1 MVRIG
6 LADGAQKRNSIIVQ
20 QKSREIGHEIF
31 VCSNCTKVAK
41 FTYCKLTCFTK
52 INNLLIIYLYISD
65 KIKLML
71 KINLRCFTVSKEL
84 FKMGK
89 SKTINCLSLV
99 ISLML
104 IFTMFFNVYG
114 CGNATCPEFFSA
126 SGVFQKGSNKYDKL
140 PYVYS
145 DSYFKNSATQYNSS
159 LATMSL
165 CLELSAFANKG
176 SSGTDYKNQ
185 SQNVKKLLKDIG
197 FKNIEVN
204 IDFEKKP
211 TLKTIGVATAN
222 KQIYIDG
229 RKYTLIPIVV
239 RGGGYEAEWANNMLI
254 GSVGNHR
261 GFDDAARVVKNFVDD
276 YINNTEE
283 IEKNIKFWIVGYS
296 RGGAVAGLVGKLYN
310 DYCNVYD
317 CAEILDVYNKNI
329 NISQDDIYTYTFEA
343 PMGYSDVI
351 SNKCGKYYNIHNIIN
366 DDDFVTKLALSEWGF
381 VRPGI
386 DHKLL
391 EEILKVKDVL
401 SKMCVNI
408 HGKNKVEYKADKFQT
423 YGCNWFSEDI
433 STQSKFLNEFFKMI
447 SNNIFEK
454 YSNDKCMSIKN
465 SAKYK
470 RLAYSEHED
479 IVARFVGLIQSDEI
493 FIKALHNVLETFL
506 DENSKSALVGKA
518 VISNSKLKQ
527 IVRNVVE
534 STFVEYNLKQ
544 SKIDSSKQVSREEI
558 DDLEKGISD
567 LLISVNK
574 ISNYRYLY
582 IFIKNID
589 NIIAMHEPEICL
601 ATLINKDENNK
612 IAYLDQMKHI
622 SDNFVLNGSS
632 KAA

>member
-1 MVRIG
+1 
-6 LADGAQKRNSIIVQ
+6 
-20 QKSREIGHEIF
+20 
-31 VCSNCTKVAK
+31 
-41 FTYCKLTCFTK
+41 
-52 INNLLIIYLYISD
+52 
-65 KIKLML
+65 
-71 KINLRCFTVSKEL
+71 
-84 FKMGK
+84 MGK

-114 CGNATCPEFFSA
+114 CGNANYPEFYSI
-126 SGVFQKGSNKYDKL
+126 SGVFQKESDTYNKL

-145 DSYFKNSATQYNSS
+145 DLYFKDSATQYNSS

-176 SSGTDYKNQ
+176 SLGTDYKNQ
-185 SQNVKKLLKDIG
+185 SKNVKKLLKDIG

-204 IDFEKKP
+204 SDFEKKP

-261 GFDDAARVVKNFVDD
+261 GFDNAARVVKNFVDN
-276 YINNTEE
+276 YINGTEG
-283 IEKNIKFWIVGYS
+283 IEKNVKFWIVGYS

-310 DYCNVYD
+310 DSCNVYD
-317 CAEILDVYNKNI
+317 CEGILDSYNKNI

-366 DDDFVTKLALSEWGF
+366 DDDFVTKLALREWGF

-391 EEILKVKDVL
+391 EEKNSEEILKVKDVL

-447 SNNIFEK
+447 SNSIFEK
-454 YSNDKCMSIKN
+454 YSNDKRMRIAN
-465 SAKYK
+465 IAKYK
-470 RLAYSEHED
+470 RLAYSEHEEV
-479 IVARFVGLIQSDEI
+479 VARFVGLIQSDEI
-493 FIKALHNVLETFL
+493 FMKALRNVLEIFL

-518 VISNSKLKQ
+518 AISNSKLKK
-527 IVRNVVE
+527 IVRSVVE
-534 STFVEYNLKQ
+534 STFLEYNLKQ
-544 SKIDSSKQVSREEI
+544 SKIDPAKQVSREEV
-558 DDLEKGISD
+558 DELEKGIND

-574 ISNYRYLY
+574 IANYRYFY

-612 IAYLDQMKHI
+612 ISYLDQMKHI
-622 SDNFVLNGSS
+622 SDNFVLNGSR

>member
-1 MVRIG
+1 M
-6 LADGAQKRNSIIVQ
+6 S
-20 QKSREIGHEIF
+20 
-31 VCSNCTKVAK
+31 
-41 FTYCKLTCFTK
+41 
-52 INNLLIIYLYISD
+52 
-65 KIKLML
+65 KIK
-71 KINLRCFTVSKEL
+71 TV
-84 FKMGK
+84 
-89 SKTINCLSLV
+89 NYLSLV

-104 IFTMFFNVYG
+104 IFTITFDVCG
-114 CGNATCPEFFSA
+114 CGNDNYPEYYSV
-126 SGVFQKGSNKYDKL
+126 SGTFQKGSDTYNKL

-145 DSYFKNSATQYNSS
+145 DLYFKDSATQYNSS

-165 CLELSAFANKG
+165 CLELSAFADKG
-176 SSGTDYKNQ
+176 SLGTDYQHQ
-185 SQNVKKLLKDIG
+185 SKNVKQLLEDIG
-197 FKNIEVN
+197 FKDISVN
-204 IDFEKKP
+204 SDFESKP
-211 TLKTIGVATAN
+211 TLNTIGVATAN
-222 KQIYIDG
+222 KEINIDG
-229 RKYTLIPIVV
+229 KPYVLVPIIV

-261 GFDDAARVVKNFVDD
+261 GFDNAARVVKNFVDN
-276 YINNTEE
+276 YINETEGV
-283 IEKNIKFWIVGYS
+283 EKNLKFWIVGYS
-296 RGGAVAGLVGKLYN
+296 RGGAVAGLVGKLYS
-310 DYCNVYD
+310 DSCNIYD
-317 CAEILDVYNKNI
+317 CSGILDVYSKNI

-351 SNKCGKYYNIHNIIN
+351 SNKYGKYCNIHNIIN

-381 VRPGI
+381 LRPGI

-391 EEILKVKDVL
+391 EERNSEEICMVKNIL
-401 SKMCVNI
+401 SKMCTNVY
-408 HGKNKVEYKADKFQT
+408 GQNKVEYKADKFQT

-454 YSNDKCMSIKN
+454 YSNDKHMHIKD

-506 DENSKSALVGKA
+506 DDNSKSALVGKA
-518 VISNSKLKQ
+518 AISNSHLKE

-544 SKIDSSKQVSREEI
+544 SKIDPAKQFSREEM
-558 DDLEKGISD
+558 DTLENGIND

-574 ISNYRYLY
+574 LANYRYFY

-589 NIIAMHEPEICL
+589 NIMTMHEPEICL
-601 ATLINKDENNK
+601 ATLINKDEQNKHVYLDEMDNVLNDFLVKNNK
-612 IAYLDQMKHI
+612 Q
-622 SDNFVLNGSS
+622 
-632 KAA
+632 AA

>member
-1 MVRIG
+1 
-6 LADGAQKRNSIIVQ
+6 
-20 QKSREIGHEIF
+20 
-31 VCSNCTKVAK
+31 
-41 FTYCKLTCFTK
+41 
-52 INNLLIIYLYISD
+52 
-65 KIKLML
+65 
-71 KINLRCFTVSKEL
+71 
-84 FKMGK
+84 MGK
-89 SKTINCLSLV
+89 LKTINCLSFV

-114 CGNATCPEFFSA
+114 CGTANYPEFSSV
-126 SGVFQKGSNKYDKL
+126 SGVFQKGSDTYNKL

-145 DSYFKNSATQYNSS
+145 DLYFKDSAIQYNSS

-176 SSGTDYKNQ
+176 SLGTDYRNQ
-185 SQNVKKLLKDIG
+185 SKNVKKLLKDIG

-204 IDFEKKP
+204 SDFEKKP

-222 KQIYIDG
+222 KPIYIDG

-239 RGGGYEAEWANNMLI
+239 RGGGYEAEWASNMLM

-261 GFDDAARVVKNFVDD
+261 GFDNAARVVKNFVDN
-276 YINNTEE
+276 YINTTEE

-310 DYCNVYD
+310 DSCNVYD
-317 CAEILDVYNKNI
+317 CAGVLDAYNKNI

-351 SNKCGKYYNIHNIIN
+351 SNKCGKYCNIHNIIN
-366 DDDFVTKLALSEWGF
+366 DDDYVTKLALSEWGF
-381 VRPGI
+381 LRPGI

-391 EEILKVKDVL
+391 EEKNSEEICMVKNILG
-401 SKMCVNI
+401 KMCINI
-408 HGKNKVEYKADKFQT
+408 YGKNKVEYKADKFQT

-433 STQSKFLNEFFKMI
+433 STQSKFLNEFLKMI

-454 YSNDKCMSIKN
+454 YSNDKRMHIEN

-470 RLAYSEHED
+470 RLAYSEYEEV
-479 IVARFVGLIQSDEI
+479 VARFVGLIQSDEI
-493 FIKALHNVLETFL
+493 FMKALRNVLETFL
-506 DENSKSALVGKA
+506 DENSKSALVGKVA
-518 VISNSKLKQ
+518 ISNSKLKE

-544 SKIDSSKQVSREEI
+544 SKIDPAKQISREEI
-558 DDLEKGISD
+558 DDLEKGIND

-574 ISNYRYLY
+574 ISNYRYFY
-582 IFIKNID
+582 IFIKNFD

-612 IAYLDQMKHI
+612 ISYLDQMKHI
-622 SDNFVLNGSS
+622 SDNFVLKGLN